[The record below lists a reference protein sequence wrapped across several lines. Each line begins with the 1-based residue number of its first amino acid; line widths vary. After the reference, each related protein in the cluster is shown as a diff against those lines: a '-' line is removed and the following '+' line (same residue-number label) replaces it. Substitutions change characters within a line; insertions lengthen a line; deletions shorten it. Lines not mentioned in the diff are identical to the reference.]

1 MRYWLVMPAA
11 GASQRFGG
19 TRPKQH
25 MALAGRTVLEV
36 ALQLFLDDARC
47 AGIALALTE
56 EALADGALRRRLGA
70 RVQAV
75 AGGAQRC
82 ESVRLALASLE
93 SRAAVDDWVLVHDAA
108 RACLSRRD
116 LDRLLQVG
124 AGESA
129 GALLAVPV
137 SDTIKQ
143 ADTSLL
149 AERTLDR
156 SALWQALTPQMFRF
170 GPLQAALQGARAAGR
185 TPTDEAQAMEWQ
197 GARPKLVA
205 ALDSNP
211 KITNPEDLLLAA
223 AIRAARL
230 ETPGAGDAG
239 PGESP

>member
-1 MRYWLVMPAA
+1 MHYWLVMPAA

-25 MALAGRTVLEV
+25 MALGARTVLEE
-36 ALQLFLDDARC
+36 ALQLFVDDARC
-47 AGIALALTE
+47 AGIALALDS
-56 EALADGALRRRLGA
+56 EALADAALRRRLGA
-70 RVQAV
+70 KVQTV

-82 ESVRLALASLE
+82 ESVRLALSSLD
-93 SRAAVDDWVLVHDAA
+93 SRAAADEWVLVHDAA

-116 LDRLLQVG
+116 LDRLLHSG
-124 AGESA
+124 AGESV

-143 ADTSLL
+143 VDASLL
-149 AERTLDR
+149 TERTLDR

-170 GPLQAALQGARAAGR
+170 APLLAALEGARAAGR

-197 GARPKLVA
+197 GARAKLVA

-211 KITNPEDLLLAA
+211 KITNPEDLLMAA

-230 ETPGAGDAG
+230 EST
-239 PGESP
+239 